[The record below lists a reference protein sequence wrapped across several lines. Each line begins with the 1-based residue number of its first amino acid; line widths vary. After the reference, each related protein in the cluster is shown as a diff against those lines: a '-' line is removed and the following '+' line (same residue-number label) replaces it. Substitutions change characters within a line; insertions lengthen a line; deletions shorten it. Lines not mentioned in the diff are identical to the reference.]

1 MYEQAPP
8 PQTPQAAGDGSAK
21 RAARTCPRGVVRRP
35 NTSTTP
41 MAEGAE
47 EAEATA
53 AADAASTAAARACI
67 HTQTDNMRTM
77 RCMAGKD
84 CARTSSRRQMSSQ
97 TCSAKQKKQGAY
109 RGKSQMSCR
118 EDQELVTTTSPWP
131 CVPSASTQHA
141 RQSTQVRT
149 HTVEP
154 SSTLGPMCKTHNPL
168 CASTDSRCFCEAY
181 RLNTAAPIP
190 CPYTPTHHHLLA
202 VVGDCRHHVL
212 HSLLAHLAR
221 RAAQTTVHHKA
232 KSTRPI
238 RQQQLP

>member
-1 MYEQAPP
+1 MQ
-8 PQTPQAAGDGSAK
+8 
-21 RAARTCPRGVVRRP
+21 
-35 NTSTTP
+35 
-41 MAEGAE
+41 
-47 EAEATA
+47 
-53 AADAASTAAARACI
+53 CI
-67 HTQTDNMRTM
+67 
-77 RCMAGKD
+77 K
-84 CARTSSRRQMSSQ
+84 
-97 TCSAKQKKQGAY
+97 KKQGAY

-168 CASTDSRCFCEAY
+168 CASTDTQCFCEAY
-181 RLNTAAPIP
+181 RMTPSKESILHTAVPILG
-190 CPYTPTHHHLLA
+190 PYTPTYHHLLA
-202 VVGDCRHHVL
+202 VVGDGRHHVL

-232 KSTRPI
+232 KRTRPI